1 MPIARPKH
9 WWILV
14 GQGIEVGFT
23 WLRIFASTDVEDHLY
38 MAWATWPPTQ
48 REIWRIVRGVRIFC
62 GIKYIWDT
70 PNISEQAEEG
80 DTLIHRFFI
89 SGLPTMA
96 TIWWYLNAPGG
107 PYGLEIQGPLQ
118 HTDLLQLPAW
128 STRAYFASK
137 LLGMFKTD
145 DLSGPGGPQPTWIP
159 DNDGLPFLDISQAT
173 PDPWDPYHRRFV
185 ICHGQVYRMDNFFLE
200 DPATATLVLAEA
212 EAVALAGGAPGAIR
226 WIAGN
231 PNHPG
236 HFYVLFLC
244 TLTGPGV
251 WSMKTEDYGETWTGH
266 QITTSTFN
274 YRAGNIMAGTT
285 QALSPY
291 PAGDVLYAALNLAAG
306 GHLYVFRSVD
316 EGETWHSCPSQPPS
330 LSVWTPRL
338 YVDPADQGHVYAGV
352 LYPTRA
358 LWRTLTHGNVWA
370 TCDQGNLLTIG
381 LLPGAFPPMMKTRLS
396 NPDQIRL
403 LQASHI
409 WKSSDWG
416 LIWRDQA
423 ATQFSVAHIHYRDSA
438 PDFLYLARNTSG
450 PLPDGLYAEHVFYVS
465 TDEGATMFGKAG
477 AHADQADG
485 GGDSIPRLCGG
496 AAHEGILTLPWP

>member
-9 WWILV
+9 WWIIV

-23 WLRIFASTDVEDHLY
+23 WLRIFSSTDVEDHLY

-48 REIWRIVRGVRIFC
+48 REIWRTVRGVRIFC

-70 PNISEQAEEG
+70 PNICEQAEEG
-80 DTLIHRFFI
+80 DTLIHRFYI
-89 SGLPTMA
+89 SGLPTMS
-96 TIWWYLNAPGG
+96 TIYWYLNAPGG

-137 LLGMFKTD
+137 LMGMFKTD

-185 ICHGQVYRMDNFFLE
+185 ICHGDVYRMDNIFIE
-200 DPATATLVLAEA
+200 EPATATLVLSEA
-212 EAVALAGGAPGAIR
+212 DAVALADANPGEIR

-231 PNHPG
+231 PNYLG

-244 TLTGPGV
+244 DPGTAGA
-251 WSMKTEDYGETWTGH
+251 WCHKTQDYGESWT
-266 QITTSTFN
+266 TTQLSPALASYT
-274 YRAGNIMAGTT
+274 AGNIMAGTD
-285 QALSPY
+285 QGSSPY
-291 PAGDVLYAALNLAAG
+291 PPGDALYAATLLGATGNPDI
-306 GHLYVFRSVD
+306 FRSYD
-316 EGETWHSCPSQPPS
+316 EAETWTQCPNIPVGTGTWP
-330 LSVWTPRL
+330 PRL
-338 YVDPADQGHVYAGV
+338 HVDPSDQSSLYIGGATPGVKLYRSIDHGTSWALCDAGNDLGISLQPGV
-352 LYPTRA
+352 NYGVMTTR
-358 LWRTLTHGNVWA
+358 
-370 TCDQGNLLTIG
+370 Q
-381 LLPGAFPPMMKTRLS
+381 S
-396 NPDQIRL
+396 NPSEIRVL
-403 LQASHI
+403 KNSHI
-409 WKSSDWG
+409 WKTSDWG

-423 ATQFSVAHIHYRDSA
+423 ATQFLVRQLLYRDSA

-450 PLPDGLYAEHVFYVS
+450 SLPDGLYREHVFFVS
-465 TDEGATMFGKAG
+465 IDEGSTMFGKAG
-477 AHADQADG
+477 AHADQPDG